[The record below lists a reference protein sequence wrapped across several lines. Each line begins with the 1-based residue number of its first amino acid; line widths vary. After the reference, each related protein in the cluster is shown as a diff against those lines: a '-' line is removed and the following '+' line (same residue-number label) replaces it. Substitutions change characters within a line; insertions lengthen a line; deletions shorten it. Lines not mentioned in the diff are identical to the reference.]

1 MTEEQR
7 EALFDIAL
15 RMAQDLREYADA
27 AEEAG
32 EHIQATDVLLEEF
45 DAVVKQMDQDAHEDA
60 HDKPLPDWVLKYAA
74 AESDALGD
82 GAEETRP

>member
-1 MTEEQR
+1 MTPEQQ
-7 EALFDIAL
+7 ESLFDLAL

-45 DAVVKQMDQDAHEDA
+45 DELVRKLDQEAHEESYA
-60 HDKPLPDWVLKYAA
+60 KPLPDWASRA
-74 AESDALGD
+74 IGQEAQ
-82 GAEETRP
+82 

>member
-1 MTEEQR
+1 MTPEQQ
-7 EALFDIAL
+7 ESLFDLAL

-45 DAVVKQMDQDAHEDA
+45 DELVKTLDQDAHEESYA
-60 HDKPLPDWVLKYAA
+60 KPLPEWAA
-74 AESDALGD
+74 RAVNEDVQL
-82 GAEETRP
+82 